1 MDRPRTMNIDRDHST
16 LQVQLVWSPNALK
29 GYAAAVLVLV
39 VIMLV
44 SKCTRVEPPTSRPLP
59 PTTPLTVLIL
69 GDGDGTGQRKGNLAA
84 EGAAQRGAVPKDPL
98 TDASKA
104 AASSRSSPANDL
116 SQSTNL
122 QAVPDV
128 GAPKGD
134 TASKD
139 GAVTVGGGSGD
150 QNGTGLGLVRAGKGK
165 GLGYG
170 DIDWGGGGNRIVLH
184 KVKPMFPP
192 GTMNTEVRL
201 RFRVRPDG
209 SVSMV
214 VPVRKGGNPA
224 ADQAASHA
232 LRQWRF
238 NPLNSRDD
246 MEGTITFVF
255 RGS

>member
-1 MDRPRTMNIDRDHST
+1 MDRTNPMNVDRDHST

-29 GYAAAVLVLV
+29 GYAAAVLILV
-39 VIMLV
+39 VIMLM

-69 GDGDGTGQRKGNLAA
+69 GDGDGTGQRKGNLTA
-84 EGAAQRGAVPKDPL
+84 EGAAQRGPTPQDPL
-98 TDASKA
+98 SDAARAA
-104 AASSRSSPANDL
+104 AASRATSSRDL
-116 SQSTNL
+116 SQSTNI
-122 QAVPDV
+122 QAVPET
-128 GAPKGD
+128 GAKQRD
-134 TASKD
+134 TSSKD
-139 GAVTVGGGSGD
+139 GSVTVGAGSGE
-150 QNGTGLGLVRAGKGK
+150 QNGTGLGFAGAGKGK

-184 KVKPMFPP
+184 KVKPSFPP

-214 VPVRKGGNPA
+214 LPVRKGGDPA

-238 NPLNSRDD
+238 NPLTSKDD

-255 RGS
+255 KGS